1 MSLPDQ
7 FRGADGLLDGARCVF
22 VIGAPRS
29 GTTWLQR
36 MIEAHPSVAS
46 IPQELTLF
54 SRYLDPIVKAYAQEE
69 ANIAQGRWKQGL
81 PLLWSRE
88 RFDGF
93 TRLALSAAYEEV
105 IKQNPQGTILLD
117 KHPGYCF
124 HLSLL
129 EQYLPGCR
137 VIHIIRDGREVAV
150 SMLSAKERIGFGA
163 SSIQGCAIEW
173 ADSVKAARAH
183 GALIG
188 PQRYMELRY
197 EQLVERTADE
207 LARVLAFCGLPA
219 DDDQV
224 RMIAEAN
231 HISRKAVSSAD
242 PAMHRLRTEK
252 GESWSTK
259 LDVRQRFWFNRIAGA
274 QLTGLGYAKSDWWA
288 FSLWEK
294 ARMALFPLRVRLG
307 ESIRALKRIWS
318 SPITRQVRP

>member
-7 FRGADGLLDGARCVF
+7 FKGDDGLLNGARCVF

-54 SRYLDPIVKAYAQEE
+54 SRYLGPVVKAYSQEE
-69 ANIAQGRWKQGL
+69 ANISQGRWKQGL
-81 PLLWSRE
+81 PLLWSKE
-88 RFDGF
+88 RFDHF
-93 TRLALSAAYEEV
+93 ARQALSAAYEEV
-105 IKQNPQGTILLD
+105 IKKNPQGTVLLD

-137 VIHIIRDGREVAV
+137 IIHIIRDGREVAV

-173 ADSVKAARAH
+173 VGSVMAARAH

-188 PQRYMELRY
+188 PQRYLELRY
-197 EQLVERTADE
+197 ERLVESTADE
-207 LARVLAFCGLPA
+207 LACVLAFCGLPA
-219 DDDQV
+219 DDDLA
-224 RMIAEAN
+224 RRIAEAN
-231 HISRKAVSSAD
+231 HISLRAVSSAD
-242 PAMHRLRTEK
+242 PAMHRLRMQK
-252 GESWSTK
+252 GDSWSTR
-259 LDVRQRFWFNRIAGA
+259 LDVRQRFWFNRIAGP
-274 QLTGLGYAKSDWWA
+274 QLIELAYAKDDWWA
-288 FSLWEK
+288 YSSWEK

-307 ESIRALKRIWS
+307 ESLRALKRIWT
-318 SPITRQVRP
+318 SPIARQVKP